1 MGASPAARQNGR
13 MATHVIQSRL
23 LIAALLAGCGA
34 ASMESPA
41 SLQSALPVVSTL
53 AEGVIQLPRPEVDQ
67 YMQAQLVE
75 QRIPGVALVVIKD
88 GQIIFAKGY
97 GYTSLAPARPVRPED
112 RFRIGPLATGALQP
126 SAMDM
131 ARRDAAQHGARYRQ
145 HQLTVMAFTN
155 QDAGRADPLR
165 IVRAVRQMFDP
176 VR

>member
-1 MGASPAARQNGR
+1 
-13 MATHVIQSRL
+13 MAPHFIQSRL
-23 LIAALLAGCGA
+23 LIAALLAGCGVGT
-34 ASMESPA
+34 ELPA
-41 SLQSALPVVSTL
+41 PRQGTLPPVSTL

-75 QRIPGVALVVIKD
+75 QRIPGVALVVVKD

-97 GYTSLAPARPVRPED
+97 GYNSLAPARPVRPED

-131 ARRDAAQHGARYRQ
+131 ARRDAAQHGARHRQ

-155 QDAGRADPLR
+155 LAAGRADPLR

-176 VR
+176 VL